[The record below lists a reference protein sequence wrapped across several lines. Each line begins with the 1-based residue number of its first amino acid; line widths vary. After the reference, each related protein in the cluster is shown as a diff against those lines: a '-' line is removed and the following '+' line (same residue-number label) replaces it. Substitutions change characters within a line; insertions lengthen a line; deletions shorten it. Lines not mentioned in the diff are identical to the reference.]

1 MAFRTTDFKKT
12 SRKAKGDAPASLY
25 PHQMRDKKTLARL
38 DIAIRLFD
46 QMVGKRKGEMDA
58 GALVD
63 FFGDPRLARGV
74 VACLGQYYQY
84 RAPSFAE
91 TIGQDAAANLLLSGL
106 GTPMAVRA
114 HTYAWLNTH
123 ADGFVT
129 EAGRAARCAEIAA
142 EFPLSARDWDALM
155 HLDAE
160 ENQLLTRPGN
170 APCGGDI
177 AALYN
182 FHALDTALR
191 RAVSVTLTGLA
202 LTPAQAN
209 DARKAAERLGAKAAV
224 SGGGSMVTLIPSPAD
239 ESGKRRPIQMA
250 RAALM
255 LMHAHAT
262 RATVG
267 HADVVLGTRRFRV
280 ALATDAFRALGCPL
294 TATQPVPAA
303 RRLDMGDALHRD
315 LLKLRA
321 RGQADGWRIKRLPD
335 PRISTHEVLLPD
347 LSLAHNGRSVLVVLG
362 ERTERDGDVPTL
374 SLPLGRTAPD
384 PMQVLEQADAAL
396 NSLFAL
402 PTAKPS
408 GVPQDVRALCDRAAS
423 LGLVRAA
430 EAQRALHLLDEEPLI
445 AWVRQA
451 ADPRVRYI
459 PGLGLCA
466 ESLVSAIQ
474 EG

>member
-12 SRKAKGDAPASLY
+12 SRKAKDDAPAALY

-38 DIAIRLFD
+38 EIAIRLFD
-46 QMVGKRKGEMDA
+46 QMVGKRKGDMDA

-91 TIGQDAAANLLLSGL
+91 TIGRDAAAQLLLSGL

-114 HTYAWLNTH
+114 HTYAFLNVGH
-123 ADGFVT
+123 SGFVT
-129 EAGRAARCAEIAA
+129 EALRAARYGEIAE
-142 EFPLSARDWDALM
+142 EFGLTARDWDALM

-160 ENQLLTRPGN
+160 ENQLLTRPGE
-170 APCGGDI
+170 APGASDI

-191 RAVSVTLTGLA
+191 RAVSVTLTGLS
-202 LTPAQAN
+202 LTPAQAGET
-209 DARKAAERLGAKAAV
+209 RRAAERLGAKATV
-224 SGGGSMVTLIPSPAD
+224 CGGGSMVTLAPAVTD
-239 ESGKRRPIQMA
+239 EAGKRRPLQMA

-255 LMHAHAT
+255 LMHSHVS
-262 RATVG
+262 RAAAG
-267 HADVVLGTRRFRV
+267 HADVLLGTRRFRV
-280 ALATDAFRALGCPL
+280 SLGTDAFRALGCSL
-294 TATQPVPAA
+294 KTAAGVSVA
-303 RRLDMGDALHRD
+303 RRLEIGDALHRD

-321 RGQADGWRIKRLPD
+321 RGLADGWRIKRLPD
-335 PRISTHEVLLPD
+335 PRVSATEVLTAD
-347 LSLAHNGRSVLVVLG
+347 FSLAQNGRGVLVVLG
-362 ERTERDGDVPTL
+362 NRDAQDGDAPAV
-374 SLPLGRTAPD
+374 SVDLGRTAPD
-384 PMQVLEQADAAL
+384 AACVLEQANAAL
-396 NSLFAL
+396 HNLFAL
-402 PTAKPS
+402 PAARPAE
-408 GVPQDVRALCDRAAS
+408 VPRDVRALCDRAAAH
-423 LGLVRAA
+423 GLVRAA
-430 EAQRALHLLDEEPLI
+430 EAQRTLHLLDEEPLI

-466 ESLVSAIQ
+466 ESMVSAIR
-474 EG
+474 ES

>member
-12 SRKAKGDAPASLY
+12 SRKAKDDAPAALY

-91 TIGQDAAANLLLSGL
+91 TVGRDAAANLLLAGL
-106 GTPMAVRA
+106 AAPMAVRA
-114 HTYAWLNTH
+114 HTFAFLNVRH
-123 ADGFVT
+123 DGFVA
-129 EAGRAARCAEIAA
+129 EGLRAARYAEIAGG
-142 EFPLSARDWDALM
+142 FGLSARDWDALM

-160 ENQLLTRPGN
+160 ENQLLTRPGD
-170 APCGGDI
+170 APQAADI

-191 RAVSVTLTGLA
+191 RAVSIVLTGLS
-202 LTPAQAN
+202 LTSAQAGE
-209 DARKAAERLGAKAAV
+209 ARRMAERLGAKAAI
-224 SGGGSMVTLIPSPAD
+224 SGGGSLLTLAPSAAD
-239 ESGKRRPIQMA
+239 ENGKRRPSQMA

-255 LMHAHAT
+255 LMHSHAT
-262 RATVG
+262 RATGG

-280 ALATDAFRALGCPL
+280 SLGTDAFRTLGCPL
-294 TATQPVPAA
+294 TAATGVCAA

-335 PRISTHEVLLPD
+335 PRVSAREVLLAD
-347 LSLAHNGRSVLVVLG
+347 FSLTLGGRSVLVVLG
-362 ERTERDGDVPTL
+362 ERAGRDGDMPTI
-374 SLPLGRTAPD
+374 SLPLARTAPEALG
-384 PMQVLEQADAAL
+384 VLEQAHAAL
-396 NSLFAL
+396 NSLFTL
-402 PTAKPS
+402 PTARPMS
-408 GVPQDVRALCDRAAS
+408 VPQDVRALCDRAATQ
-423 LGLVRAA
+423 GLVRAS

-445 AWVRQA
+445 AWVREA

-466 ESLVSAIQ
+466 ESMVSAIQ
-474 EG
+474 ES

>member
-12 SRKAKGDAPASLY
+12 TRKSKGDAPASLY

-46 QMVGKRKGEMDA
+46 QMVGKRKGDMDA
-58 GALVD
+58 GTLVD

-74 VACLGQYYQY
+74 VACLGQYYHY

-91 TIGQDAAANLLLSGL
+91 TIGQDAASNLLLAGL
-106 GTPMAVRA
+106 STPMAVRA
-114 HTYAWLNTH
+114 HTFVWLNSH
-123 ADGFVT
+123 HHGFVT
-129 EAGRAARCAEIAA
+129 EGLRAARYGEIAQ
-142 EFPLSARDWDALM
+142 EFGLTAHHWDALM

-160 ENQLLTRPGN
+160 ENQLLTCPGS
-170 APCGGDI
+170 APCAADI

-191 RAVSVTLTGLA
+191 RAVSVTLTGLS
-202 LTPAQAN
+202 LTPAQAS
-209 DARKAAERLGAKAAV
+209 DIRKAAERLGTKATV
-224 SGGGSMVTLIPSPAD
+224 SGGGSLVTLVPSPAD
-239 ESGKRRPIQMA
+239 ESGKRRTSQMA
-250 RAALM
+250 RAALL

-262 RATVG
+262 RATAG
-267 HADVVLGTRRFRV
+267 HADAMLGTRRFRV
-280 ALATDAFRALGCPL
+280 ALATDAFRAFGCSL
-294 TATQPVPAA
+294 AATQATPAA

-335 PRISTHEVLLPD
+335 PRVSAHEVLLPD
-347 LSLAHNGRSVLVVLG
+347 FALTRSSRSVLVVLG
-362 ERTERDGDVPTL
+362 ERAPQDGDAPTI
-374 SLPLGRTAPD
+374 SLPLTRAAPD
-384 PMQVLEQADAAL
+384 ATQLLAQADTAL
-396 NSLFAL
+396 NNLFTL
-402 PTAKPS
+402 PAPTPPP
-408 GVPQDVRALCDRAAS
+408 VPQDVRTLCDRAATQ
-423 LGLVRAA
+423 GLVRAA

-466 ESLVSAIQ
+466 EAMVSAIQ
-474 EG
+474 ES

>member
-1 MAFRTTDFKKT
+1 MAFRSNDFKKT
-12 SRKAKGDAPASLY
+12 SRKAKGDGPAALY

-91 TIGQDAAANLLLSGL
+91 TIGREKASALLLHGL
-106 GTPMAVRA
+106 ATPMAVRA
-114 HTYAWLNTH
+114 HTFAFLNTH
-123 ADGFVT
+123 GNGFVT
-129 EAGRAARCAEIAA
+129 EDLRAARYAQIAG
-142 EFPLSARDWDALM
+142 EFGLQARDWDALM

-160 ENQLLTRPGN
+160 ENQLLTRPGE
-170 APCGGDI
+170 APCAADI

-182 FHALDTALR
+182 FHALDTVLR
-191 RAVSVTLTGLA
+191 RAVSVTLTGLS
-202 LTPAQAN
+202 LTPAQAS
-209 DARKAAERLGAKAAV
+209 DARKVAERLGAKATV
-224 SGGGSMVTLIPSPAD
+224 SGGGSALTLALGAAD
-239 ESGKRRPIQMA
+239 ESGKRRTSHMA

-255 LMHAHAT
+255 LMHSHAT
-262 RATVG
+262 RTTAG

-280 ALATDAFRALGCPL
+280 ALGTDAFRALGCVLKP
-294 TATQPVPAA
+294 AGAVPAA
-303 RRLDMGDALHRD
+303 RCLDIGDALHRD

-335 PRISTHEVLLPD
+335 PRVSAHEVLLAD
-347 LSLAHNGRSVLVVLG
+347 FSLAHEGRSVLVVLG
-362 ERTERDGDVPTL
+362 ERAGQDGDVPII
-374 SLPLGRTAPD
+374 SLPLGRISPSAES
-384 PMQVLEQADAAL
+384 VLEQANMSL
-396 NSLFAL
+396 NNLFAL
-402 PTAKPS
+402 PAAKPAA
-408 GVPQDVRALCDRAAS
+408 VPQDVRALCDRAAS
-423 LGLVRAA
+423 QGLVRAA
-430 EAQRALHLLDEEPLI
+430 EAQRTLHLLDEEPLI

-466 ESLVSAIQ
+466 ESMVSAIQ
-474 EG
+474 ES

>member
-12 SRKAKGDAPASLY
+12 SRKAKDDAPAALY

-46 QMVGKRKGEMDA
+46 QMVGKRRGEMDA

-91 TIGQDAAANLLLSGL
+91 TIGRDAATQLLLSGL

-114 HTYAWLNTH
+114 HTFAFLNARH
-123 ADGFVT
+123 SGFVP
-129 EAGRAARCAEIAA
+129 EGLQAARYGEIAE
-142 EFPLSARDWDALM
+142 EFGLQARDWDALM

-160 ENQLLTRPGN
+160 ENQLLTRPGD
-170 APCGGDI
+170 APGASDI

-191 RAVSVTLTGLA
+191 RAVAVTVTGLS
-202 LTPAQAN
+202 LTAAQAGET
-209 DARKAAERLGAKAAV
+209 RRAAERLGAKATV
-224 SGGGSMVTLIPSPAD
+224 SGGGSVVTLAPAGPD
-239 ESGKRRPIQMA
+239 EAGKRRPQLMA
-250 RAALM
+250 RAALL
-255 LMHAHAT
+255 LMHSHAT
-262 RATVG
+262 RAAGG
-267 HADVVLGTRRFRV
+267 HVDVMLGTRRFRV
-280 ALATDAFRALGCPL
+280 ALGADAFRALGCPL
-294 TATQPVPAA
+294 KAAPGVPVA
-303 RRLDMGDALHRD
+303 RRLEAGDALHRD

-321 RGQADGWRIKRLPD
+321 RGLADGWRIKRLPD
-335 PRISTHEVLLPD
+335 PRVSAGEVLLPD
-347 LSLAHNGRSVLVVLG
+347 FCLTHGGRSVLVALG
-362 ERTERDGDVPTL
+362 DREARDGDAPTISVPW
-374 SLPLGRTAPD
+374 GRAVPD
-384 PMQVLEQADAAL
+384 AACVLEQANAAL
-396 NSLFAL
+396 HNLFAL
-402 PTAKPS
+402 PAAKPAA
-408 GVPQDVRALCDRAAS
+408 VPQDVRALCDRAATQ
-423 LGLVRAA
+423 GLVRAA
-430 EAQRALHLLDEEPLI
+430 DAQRTLHLLDEAPLI

-466 ESLVSAIQ
+466 ESMVSAIQ
-474 EG
+474 ES